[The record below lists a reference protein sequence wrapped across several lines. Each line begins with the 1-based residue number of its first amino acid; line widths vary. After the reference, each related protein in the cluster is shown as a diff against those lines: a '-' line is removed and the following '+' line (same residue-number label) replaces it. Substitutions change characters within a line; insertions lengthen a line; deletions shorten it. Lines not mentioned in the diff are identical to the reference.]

1 VSDKGAEMISTTSAL
16 RVLYLED
23 NPVDADLTRR
33 ELARLAPDIVLD
45 VATTLSAA
53 RERLA
58 PAVPPFDVV
67 LADLRLPDGSG
78 LELLAH
84 IRERELPLA
93 VVIITGSGDQ
103 EAAVAALKA
112 GADDYLVKKTEN
124 ISNLPHLLSAAYTR
138 FQMRRERRATPLR
151 LLYAEPNAFDIDLTR
166 RYLARHAPHIRMEVV
181 GSGEE
186 ILALLPLSSAEPA
199 APVDVLL
206 LDYHIPGLN
215 ALEVIKILL
224 QERRLDIS
232 IVLVTGHGTEEIAV
246 QALRLGVA
254 DYLVKH
260 EGYLHRLPGVLE
272 QAQKQAALNKS
283 LAQFRNLSQEFQGLL
298 DAIPDSLMLID
309 RDMKVLWANSTAS
322 EHLGIAVNGLGGQ
335 YCYNLCCDRTTPC
348 EACPVL
354 HCLESG
360 APWSET
366 VTRPDGRIWDI
377 RAVPLMDEQGKVT
390 KVIEVKRDITEH
402 KKLETQYIHAQKM
415 ESIGTLAGGIAH
427 DFNNILTVI
436 ISLGQI
442 MLMKMREDD
451 PQRQNISDILEATSR
466 ATSLTRELLLFSRKQ
481 VSERKP
487 VDLNDILVKTGTFL
501 HRTIGADIALKIV
514 PYASSLLILADRH
527 QLQQVLMNLAVN
539 ARDAMPEGGGLV
551 LKTEQVGLDEGFTTA
566 YGFGKPGAHALL
578 TVSDTGTGMDRET
591 LQRIFEPFFST
602 KEVGKGTGLGL
613 AVVYGIIKQHD
624 GFITACSEPGQ
635 GATFKI
641 YLPLSEA
648 AGQVSVAVQ
657 EQPVAGGTETILL
670 AEDDDMVRS
679 LMTLVLTEAGYTVI
693 AAVDGEDAVR
703 KFQEN
708 PTSIELLFFD
718 LIMPRMNGKEACDA
732 ISKMQPGIKTIFSS
746 GYALDTISQKAS
758 LADGVMHLI
767 QKPVTPHDIL
777 EKVRSVL
784 DDAPS

>member
-1 VSDKGAEMISTTSAL
+1 MISTTSAL

-33 ELARLAPDIVLD
+33 ELARLAPDILLD
-45 VATTLSAA
+45 IAATLSAA

-58 PAVPPFDVV
+58 PAFPPFDVV

-78 LELLAH
+78 LELLTH

-124 ISNLPHLLSAAYTR
+124 ISNLPHVLSAAYTS

-151 LLYAEPNAFDIDLTR
+151 LLYAESNAFDIDLTR
-166 RYLARHAPHIRMEVV
+166 RYLARHAPHIRMEVAA
-181 GSGEE
+181 SGEE

-206 LDYHIPGLN
+206 LDYHLPGLN

-224 QERRLDIS
+224 QERRLDIP
-232 IVLVTGHGTEEIAV
+232 IVLITGHGTEEIAV

-260 EGYLHRLPGVLE
+260 EGYLHRLPGMLE

-283 LAQFRNLSQEFQGLL
+283 LAQFRNLSQEFRGLL

-322 EHLGIAVNGLGGQ
+322 ELLGIAVNGLGGQ
-335 YCYNLCCDRTTPC
+335 YCYNLWCDRTTPC
-348 EACPVL
+348 EPCPVL

-366 VTRPDGRIWDI
+366 VIRPDGRIWDI

-402 KKLETQYIHAQKM
+402 KKLEAQYIQAQKM
-415 ESIGTLAGGIAH
+415 ESIGALAGGIAH

-436 ISLGQI
+436 ISLGHI
-442 MLMKMREDD
+442 MLMQTTEGD

-487 VDLNDILVKTGTFL
+487 VDLNDVLVKTGTFL

-514 PYASSLLILADRH
+514 PHTSSLLILADRH

-539 ARDAMPEGGGLV
+539 ARDAMPEGGELV
-551 LKTEQVGLDEGFTTA
+551 LKTEQVVLDEGFTTA

-578 TVSDTGTGMDRET
+578 TVSDTGTGMNRET

-602 KEVGKGTGLGL
+602 KEAGKGTGLGL

-624 GFITACSEPGQ
+624 GFIAACSELGQ

-693 AAVDGEDAVR
+693 VAVDGEDAVR

-708 PTSIELLFFD
+708 ATSIQLLFFD
-718 LIMPRMNGKEACDA
+718 LIMPRMNGKEVCNA

-767 QKPVTPHDIL
+767 QKPASPHDIL
-777 EKVRSVL
+777 KKVRSVL
-784 DDAPS
+784 DNAP